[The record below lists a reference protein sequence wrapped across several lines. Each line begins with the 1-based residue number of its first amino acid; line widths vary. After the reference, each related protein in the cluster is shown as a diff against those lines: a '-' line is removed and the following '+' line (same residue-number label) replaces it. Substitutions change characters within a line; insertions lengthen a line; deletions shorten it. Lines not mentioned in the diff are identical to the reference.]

1 LLGAGGIA
9 TAAKAGKTTAFETN
23 QTFTNI
29 VETNYVSNCVV
40 SSTYTNMTYPGSISS
55 SGPTVM
61 PSPVCVGQPVTA
73 SVGSYYYSYAMH
85 EVVTTYSGSNCP
97 SSTDY
102 YYSSPWVISES
113 YTVSGPHSGSGSGNS
128 VTFSPSSTGAG
139 TVTFT
144 VTYDDGTGNTESFQ
158 TATYYSVVN
167 CTNVTNCAYAGTS
180 TNCTPGS
187 MTFDSADVYP
197 ATNCAGSSV
206 SAYLGYSY
214 YTPGWIEYITTY
226 TGGCPPETN
235 GYSTYPYVVDVTY
248 EVRGPHSES
257 GSGSSVWFST
267 TNTGSGSI
275 VFTVTYDD
283 GCGGLQTTTSSGS
296 YTIVSCATNC
306 VEAGTSTN
314 CSPGS
319 ITYDDADV
327 YPATNCVGETFSAS
341 LGYSYYTPG
350 WLEYVTTYT
359 GGTNC
364 PPTTN
369 SYAVYPYVI
378 DVTYEVTG
386 PHSETGWGSWVS
398 FTPTNAG
405 SGSIIFTVTYDDGCG
420 GIQTATSSGSY
431 TVNNCATNCIETSR
445 QTNCLSEATVTLTGP
460 TNTVKG
466 CQSNSMSVS
475 VTVSNTQGQIET
487 VINYSNCPPT
497 RTTNSYT
504 PSLSSNWWVVSGV
517 TASPSNGVGL
527 TANFTPIGSG
537 NGTVTFYQQYSN
549 TPPCTGTGPA
559 SVGVSIN
566 VAARSVVTNCL
577 TPPTMAL
584 KAGTNN
590 VLTNCLNSPISASVS
605 TSPTNGKVEIVTSY
619 TPSNCPTTRVTNNVA
634 PGIITNWWVATGPG
648 GFTTNGSGLS
658 ASFTPTNVGNGSI
671 TFTVLYSNPPPC
683 GTGTSMVTFTTNYHV
698 YKLTL
703 LPTNFMVC
711 AGTTNVFT
719 VSGGPGTNYV
729 WNPVGTLNSTRTQ
742 NSIVF
747 TNASTN
753 QVVTVSYGGQC
764 SVSVTG
770 VVIKLEIQPTNFV
783 TLTCITNTF
792 TASGGPGTNYSWS
805 PAGKVSAN
813 GQTNLV
819 AFGSATANQV
829 VTVSYGG
836 MCPVQATGTVAS
848 ATIIEVGFTGDHLI
862 RQASLTDI
870 AASTSGSPAGFEI
883 DSPDGSKPV
892 WTATTNL
899 PVSYTRNAMPT
910 FFGTLEINPV
920 LPKPLAA
927 TIRVMWGTNE
937 LGRKAITIPA
947 NTNHAYFTGL
957 ASTMALTNAI
967 AKSAYTFAWEITA
980 NGAPNFC
987 PMGNSGPHTFY
998 WTYAAPLR
1006 PTFRDAT
1013 NGVSFDPVYVY
1024 ALDKACTYANGETN
1038 ASNAVFR
1045 VAAGIDGDIS
1055 YDPSF
1060 GFGGGKHPLSAY
1072 TAACQCNDLA
1082 ALLRGLIRTIGIDGD
1097 QIFIW
1102 AGPNGTT
1109 MRRYTYSGWTGPS
1122 FRVVRAAKDSCP
1134 ANPHFTFH
1142 SVIRVG
1148 TTLFDAAY
1156 GSAYPSLSFDET
1168 ANNTTPQQ
1176 VQSLLYDTV
1185 NTAAWTCP
1193 H

>member
-1 LLGAGGIA
+1 MKTHTIRSSSIQFHLYGTLLLAGLAFILIIGSAGG
-9 TAAKAGKTTAFETN
+9 AARNQAGTKSL
-23 QTFTNI
+23 TNI
-29 VETNYVSNCVV
+29 VETNLTNIIETNIVETNCVV
-40 SSTYTNMTYPGSISS
+40 SSTYTNVTYPGSVSS
-55 SGPTVM
+55 SGAGVS
-61 PSPVCVGQPVTA
+61 PSPVCVGQ
-73 SVGSYYYSYAMH
+73 SVSAWAGSYYYNYAMH

-97 SSTDY
+97 STTDY
-102 YYSSPWVISES
+102 YYSSPFVVSES
-113 YTVSGPHSGSGSGNS
+113 YTVSGPSSGSGSGSS
-128 VTFSPSSTGAG
+128 VMFTPLSTGAG

-144 VTYDDGTGNTESFQ
+144 VNYDDGTGNIQSFQ
-158 TATYYSVVN
+158 TATYYSVID
-167 CTNVTNCAYAGTS
+167 CTNVTNCVYA
-180 TNCTPGS
+180 
-187 MTFDSADVYP
+187 D
-197 ATNCAGSSV
+197 
-206 SAYLGYSY
+206 
-214 YTPGWIEYITTY
+214 
-226 TGGCPPETN
+226 
-235 GYSTYPYVVDVTY
+235 
-248 EVRGPHSES
+248 
-257 GSGSSVWFST
+257 
-267 TNTGSGSI
+267 
-275 VFTVTYDD
+275 
-283 GCGGLQTTTSSGS
+283 
-296 YTIVSCATNC
+296 
-306 VEAGTSTN
+306 TSTN

-319 ITYDDADV
+319 ISYDNADV
-327 YPATNCVGETFSAS
+327 YPATNCVGESFSAYV
-341 LGYSYYTPG
+341 GYSYYTPG
-350 WLEYVTTYT
+350 WVEYITSYT
-359 GGTNC
+359 GENC
-364 PPTTN
+364 PPETN
-369 SYAVYPYVI
+369 SYPVYPYVI

-386 PHSETGWGSWVS
+386 PHSESGSGSSVY
-398 FTPTNAG
+398 FTTTNTG
-405 SGSIIFTVTYDDGCG
+405 SGSITFTVTYDDGCG

-431 TVNNCATNCIETSR
+431 SVVSCATNCIETSR
-445 QTNCLSEATVTLTGP
+445 QTNCLSEATVTLIPP

-466 CQSNSMSVS
+466 CQSNAMSVS
-475 VTVSNTQGQIET
+475 VTSSNTQGQIEI

-497 RTTNSYT
+497 KTTNTYSPT
-504 PSLSSNWWVVSGV
+504 PVSNWWVVSGV

-527 TANFTPIGSG
+527 TANFTPTGSG
-537 NGTVTFYQQYSN
+537 NGTVTFYQLYSN
-549 TPPCTGTGPA
+549 AAPCTGTGPA
-559 SVGVSIN
+559 SVAVPIN
-566 VAARSVVTNCL
+566 VAAKSVTTNCL
-577 TPPTMAL
+577 TAPAMAL
-584 KAGTNN
+584 IPATNS
-590 VLTNCLNSPISASVS
+590 VLTNCLGSAISVS
-605 TSPTNGKVEIVTSY
+605 VSPSPTNGKVEIVTSY
-619 TPSNCPTTRVTNNVA
+619 TPSNCPTTRVTNNVV

-648 GFTTNGSGLS
+648 AFTTNGPGLS
-658 ASFTPTNVGNGSI
+658 ATFTPTNVGNGSV

-683 GTGTSMVTFTTNYHV
+683 GTGTSSVTFTTNYHV

-711 AGTTNVFT
+711 AGTTNIFT

-729 WNPVGTLNSTRTQ
+729 WNPTGTLNSNRTQ
-742 NSIVF
+742 NALVF

-792 TASGGPGTNYSWS
+792 TASGGPGTNYTWS
-805 PAGKVSAN
+805 PAGKVSPN
-813 GQTNLV
+813 GKTNLV
-819 AFGSATANQV
+819 AFGAPSANQV

-836 MCPVQATGTVAS
+836 MCPVMATGTVAQ

-862 RQASLTDI
+862 RQASLADI
-870 AASTSGSPAGFEI
+870 AASSSGTPAGFEI

-899 PVSYTRNAMPT
+899 PVSYTRNATPT
-910 FFGTLEINPV
+910 FFGTLQINPV
-920 LPKPLAA
+920 LPKPLNA
-927 TIRVMWGTNE
+927 TIRVMWGTNQ
-937 LGRKAITIPA
+937 LGTKAITIPA
-947 NTNHAYFTGL
+947 NTNRAYFTGL
-957 ASTMALTNAI
+957 TSTMALTNAI
-967 AKSAYTFAWEITA
+967 AKSTYTFAWEITA
-980 NGAPNFC
+980 NGAPNYC
-987 PMGNSGPHTFY
+987 GMGNSGPHTFY

-1006 PTFRDAT
+1006 PTFRDST

-1045 VAAGIDGDIS
+1045 IAAGIDGDIS

-1060 GFGGGKHPLSAY
+1060 GFPYGTHPLAGY

-1109 MRRYTYSGWTGPS
+1109 MRRYTYTTWTGPS
-1122 FRVVRAAKDSCP
+1122 FRVLRAAHDSCG

-1156 GSAYPSLSFDET
+1156 GSAYPSLTFDET

-1176 VQSLLYDTV
+1176 VQSLIYSTV